1 MLPFSLRRL
10 GSMFPVLLVVSL
22 VTFALIHIVPGDPAQ
37 VIAGPDATQAQVESI
52 RASLGLD
59 RELPAQLGLW
69 YWHLLQGD
77 LGHSYMLGRSVMQA
91 IGERIPVTVLLSLY
105 ALLLTL
111 PIGLLTGIVAATNHN
126 RWIDSAVMTAAMLG
140 VSIPGF
146 WLSIMGVLLF
156 SVTLGWFPATGY
168 VPFGDDPAGCI
179 RSLTLPAFAL
189 AFFQIGLLARMTRAT
204 MLDVLR
210 QDYIRTARAGGVP
223 EWSVLGKHALRNVM
237 TPVLTVIGIILG
249 VSLAGAVVI
258 EQVFALPGLG
268 RLIVEGILRRDYPVI
283 QGTLL
288 VVASFLVV
296 LNLAVDLLYGV
307 LDPRVRYA

>member
-1 MLPFSLRRL
+1 MLRFTLHRL
-10 GSMFPVLLVVSL
+10 GSTLPVLLVVSL
-22 VTFALIHIVPGDPAQ
+22 VTFALIHIVPGDAAQ
-37 VIAGPDATQAQVESI
+37 VIAGPDATRTQIETV
-52 RASLGLD
+52 RGVLGLD
-59 RELPAQLGLW
+59 RPLPTQLAFW
-69 YWHLLQGD
+69 YWRLLHGD
-77 LGHSYMLGRSVMQA
+77 LGQSYMLGRSVLQA
-91 IGERIPVTVLLSLY
+91 IAERVPVTLLLSLY

-111 PIGLLTGIVAATNHN
+111 PAGLLAGVVAATHRN
-126 RWIDSAVMTAAMLG
+126 RWIDSTVMTAAMLG

-156 SVTLGWFPATGY
+156 SVTLGWLPATGY
-168 VPFGDDPAGCI
+168 VPLRDSPWECL

-210 QDYIRTARAGGVP
+210 QDYIRTARAGGIA
-223 EWSVLGKHALRNVM
+223 EWKILGKHALRNVM

-288 VVASFLVV
+288 VVASSLVLV
-296 LNLAVDLLYGV
+296 NLGIDLLYGV
-307 LDPRVRYA
+307 LDPRVRYE